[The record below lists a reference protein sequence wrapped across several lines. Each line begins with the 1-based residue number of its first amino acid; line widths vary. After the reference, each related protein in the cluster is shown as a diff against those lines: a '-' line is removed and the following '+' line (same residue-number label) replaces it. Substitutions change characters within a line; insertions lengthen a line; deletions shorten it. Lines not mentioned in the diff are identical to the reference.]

1 VAKNLVIVESPAK
14 AKTIKRYLG
23 SDFQVMP
30 SVGHVVD
37 LPKSKLGVDVDND
50 FAPDYVVI
58 KGKEKVIGEIK
69 SAAKGKDNIYLASD
83 PDREGE
89 AIAWHIADHIGK
101 TKANVRRVLLHEITQ
116 AAVREAVANPSDLD
130 HHLFDAYQARRVLDR
145 LVGYKI
151 SPLLWDKVKRGISAG
166 RVQSVALR
174 IIVEREREREA
185 FRAEEY
191 WTLDARLSG
200 KNPPPF
206 TARLYSYKDQRI
218 DNKAYK
224 LPEADARAIIAAVES
239 APFSVAN
246 IERKE
251 VRRSPTPP
259 FITSRLQQEASRRLY
274 YSPRRTMQ
282 IAQKLYE
289 GVEIGSEG
297 AVGLITYMRTDS
309 PRVSDQALE
318 SVRGHIASRYG
329 NDYVPDKPNFY
340 RSGKQAQ
347 GAHEAIRPTA
357 VERDPESL
365 ARYLDKDLL
374 ALYTL
379 IYNRFVSSQMTPAIY
394 DRTTVDIN
402 SADAVFRATGQVTK
416 FDGFMRVY
424 TEGQDETSEDEDG
437 TLPLLEEGEKLELL
451 GLAPEQHFTQPPP
464 RFTQATLIKELEEK
478 GIGRPSTYAA
488 IMTSILRVEYVEE
501 DQSKRLVPT
510 SLGRTVS
517 DLLVQA
523 FPGIVEVGFTAQF
536 EEDLDKVEEGGE
548 NWVKTLNRFYG
559 PFKKE
564 LAEAKKKMPMVKRK
578 GLPTGLKCETDGGD
592 MVIKWGRNGE
602 FLACSNYPKCTNT
615 SEFGRDEQGNI
626 VLKAPSAPVPTDEV
640 CEKCGKP
647 MVRRRSRFGE
657 FLGCSGYP
665 DCDGIKRL
673 QSEPV
678 KTGVAC
684 PECKEGEILERRS
697 RRGKLFYGCGRYPKC
712 KFAAWNKVVPEPCP
726 SCGATYM
733 VEKEL
738 KRTGTTWQCA
748 NKECGYK
755 QPAPG
760 SAQPEHVNGAAS
772 SSANGSLSDPTP
784 TPPPQVA
791 SAGGKHPREPRV
803 VHPRRR
809 VI

>member
-23 SDFQVMP
+23 SDYQVMP

-37 LPKSKLGVDVDND
+37 LPKSKLGVDIEHN
-50 FAPDYVVI
+50 FAPDFVVI
-58 KGKEKVIGEIK
+58 KGKEKIIGEIK

-89 AIAWHIADHIGK
+89 AIAWHIADHLGK
-101 TKANVRRVLLHEITQ
+101 TKSKVSRVLLHEITA
-116 AAVREAVANPSDLD
+116 AAVKEAVANPSKLD
-130 HHLFDAYQARRVLDR
+130 HNLFDAYQARRVLDR
-145 LVGYKI
+145 LVGYKL

-174 IIVEREREREA
+174 IIVDREREREA

-191 WTLDARLSG
+191 WTLDARLTG

-206 TARLYSYKDQRI
+206 KARLYSYKDDRI

-224 LPEADARAIIAAVES
+224 LPEARAREIMAAVEA
-239 APFSVAN
+239 APFTVKSV
-246 IERKE
+246 ERKE
-251 VRRSPTPP
+251 VRRSPAPP
-259 FITSRLQQEASRRLY
+259 FITSRLQQEASRKLY
-274 YSPRRTMQ
+274 YQPRRTMQ

-289 GVEIGSEG
+289 GVELGEQG

-318 SVRGHIASRYG
+318 SVRNHIGARYG
-329 NDYVPDKPNFY
+329 NEYVPDKPNFY
-340 RSGKQAQ
+340 KSGKQSQ

-357 VERDPESL
+357 VERDPESIG
-365 ARYLDKDLL
+365 RYLDKDAL

-379 IYNRFVSSQMTPAIY
+379 IYNRFVSSQMTQAVY
-394 DRTTVDIN
+394 DRTTVDIE
-402 SADAVFRATGQVTK
+402 SAHAIFRATGQVMK

-424 TEGQDETSEDEDG
+424 IEGQDEAPADDEEG
-437 TLPLLEEGEKLELL
+437 TLPLLTEGEALTLL
-451 GLAPEQHFTQPPP
+451 GLDPEQHFTQPPP
-464 RFTQATLIKELEEK
+464 RYTQATLIKELEEQ
-478 GIGRPSTYAA
+478 GIGRPSTYAT

-501 DQSKRLVPT
+501 DESKRMRPT
-510 SLGRTVS
+510 SLGRVVN
-517 DLLVQA
+517 DMLVKA
-523 FPGIVEVGFTAQF
+523 FPDILESSFTAQF
-536 EEDLDKVEEGGE
+536 EEDLDKVEEGAE
-548 NWVKTLNRFYG
+548 NWVKTMKRFYG
-559 PFKKE
+559 PFAKDLADAKE
-564 LAEAKKKMPMVKRK
+564 KMPEVKRK
-578 GLPTGLKCETDGGD
+578 GLPTGLKCELDGGD

-615 SEFGRDEQGNI
+615 GEIARDEQGI
-626 VLKAPSAPVPTDEV
+626 VTLKASVPVPSDEV

-647 MVRRRSRFGE
+647 MVKRRSRFGE

-678 KTGVAC
+678 KTGIAC

-697 RRGKLFYGCGRYPKC
+697 RRGKIFYGCGRYPKC
-712 KFAAWNKVVPEPCP
+712 KFAAWNKVVPHPCP
-726 SCGATYM
+726 SCGANYM
-733 VEKEL
+733 VEKDL
-738 KRTGTTWQCA
+738 KRTGITWQCA

-755 QPAPG
+755 APAPV
-760 SAQPEHVNGAAS
+760 APHAEPAPAS
-772 SSANGSLSDPTP
+772 
-784 TPPPQVA
+784 TPPA
-791 SAGGKHPREPRV
+791 
-803 VHPRRR
+803 
-809 VI
+809 

>member
-1 VAKNLVIVESPAK
+1 MAKNLVIVESPAK

-23 SDFQVMP
+23 SDYQVMA

-37 LPKSKLGVDVDND
+37 LPKSELGVDVEHD
-50 FAPDYVVI
+50 FAPEYVVI
-58 KGKEKVIGEIK
+58 KGKEKVISEIK

-89 AIAWHIADHIGK
+89 AIASHIADHLGK
-101 TKANVRRVLLHEITQ
+101 TKSNVRRVLLHEITP
-116 AAVREAVANPSDLD
+116 AAVKEAVANPSNLD
-130 HHLFDAYQARRVLDR
+130 HNLFDAYQARRVLDR

-174 IIVEREREREA
+174 IIVDREREREA

-206 TARLYSYKDQRI
+206 KARLSSYKDERI
-218 DNKAYK
+218 DNKSRK
-224 LPEADARAIIAAVES
+224 LAEAEARAIMAAVEA
-239 APFSVAN
+239 APFKVKSV
-246 IERKE
+246 ERKE

-259 FITSRLQQEASRRLY
+259 FITSRLQQEASRKLY
-274 YSPRRTMQ
+274 FQPRRTMQ

-289 GVEIGSEG
+289 GVELGEQG

-318 SVRGHIASRYG
+318 SVRNHIGSRYG
-329 NDYVPDKPNFY
+329 KEYVPDKPNFY

-357 VERDPESL
+357 VERDPESI
-365 ARYLDKDLL
+365 ARYLDKDAL

-379 IYNRFVSSQMTPAIY
+379 IYNRFVSSQMTPAVY
-394 DRTTVDIN
+394 DRTTVDIE
-402 SADAVFRATGQVTK
+402 SADAIFRATGQVMK

-424 TEGQDETSEDEDG
+424 IEGQDDTSGDDEEG
-437 TLPLLEEGEKLELL
+437 ALPLLTQGETLKLL
-451 GLAPEQHFTQPPP
+451 GLDPEQHFTQPPP
-464 RFTQATLIKELEEK
+464 RFTQATLIKELEEQ

-488 IMTSILRVEYVEE
+488 IMTSILKVEYVEE
-501 DQSKRLVPT
+501 DESKRMRPT
-510 SLGRTVS
+510 SLGRVVN
-517 DLLVQA
+517 DMLVKA
-523 FPGIVEVGFTAQF
+523 FPDILESGFTAQF
-536 EEDLDKVEEGGE
+536 EEDLDKVEEGAE
-548 NWVKTLNRFYG
+548 NWVKTLRRFYG
-559 PFKKE
+559 PFAKD
-564 LAEAKKKMPMVKRK
+564 LAEAKQKMPEVKRK
-578 GLPTGLKCETDGGD
+578 GLPTGLKCELDGGN

-602 FLACSNYPKCTNT
+602 FVACSNYPKCTNT
-615 SEFGRDEQGNI
+615 GEIARDEQGNI
-626 VLKAPSAPVPTDEV
+626 TLKAPSAPVPTDEV

-647 MVRRRSRFGE
+647 MVKRRSRFGE

-673 QSEPV
+673 QSAPA

-697 RRGKLFYGCGRYPKC
+697 RRGKIFYGCGRYPKC
-712 KFAAWNKVVPEPCP
+712 KFAAWDKVVPHPCP
-726 SCGATYM
+726 SCGANFM
-733 VEKEL
+733 VEKNL
-738 KRTGTTWQCA
+738 KRTGITWQCA

-755 QPAPG
+755 APAPVVAQPA
-760 SAQPEHVNGAAS
+760 AAPAS
-772 SSANGSLSDPTP
+772 
-784 TPPPQVA
+784 TPPA
-791 SAGGKHPREPRV
+791 
-803 VHPRRR
+803 
-809 VI
+809 